1 MVKAFNKS
9 MNIMKKQIRS
19 FSREIRCIKMLGL
32 NNITLKYKIYFMGLT
47 AE

>member
-9 MNIMKKQIRS
+9 MNITKKQIRS
-19 FSREIRCIKMLGL
+19 FSREIRCIKILGL
-32 NNITLKYKIYFMGLT
+32 NNITLKYKIYFMDLT